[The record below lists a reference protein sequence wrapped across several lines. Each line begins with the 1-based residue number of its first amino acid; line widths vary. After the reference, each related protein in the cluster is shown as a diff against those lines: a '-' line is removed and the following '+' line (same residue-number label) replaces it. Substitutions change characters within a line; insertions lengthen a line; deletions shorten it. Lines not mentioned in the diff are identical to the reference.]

1 MNLRRVW
8 LLAIAAACF
17 AAPASAQQSPRLIDV
32 ADVQR
37 LVDIG
42 EPLFTPDGA
51 SVIFSASEANV
62 TEDASVSDIWIVDL
76 ANRSPRRLTSTP
88 TVSESAPRIS
98 ADGKRLA
105 FISDVDDAGSQ
116 VWMIDLPFGAARQVS
131 DIKGGVSDFDLS
143 PDGTTII
150 AIAEV
155 GTRVGEDPEKPGAPI
170 VIDRFVFKEDG
181 RGYLDDR
188 RQHLFRLDV
197 ATGEAKQ
204 ITHGNFDH
212 LYPRISPDGKSIAL
226 VSKRQGDTDR
236 NSNYDVYVLP
246 VSGEGEPR
254 AIGSDPR
261 ADGEPDWDSPPAW
274 SPDSKQLVWLRSGE
288 GKWIYY
294 SPQQLVVA
302 DVASGTAR
310 ELAHIDRWFTRQKF
324 SADGKSILA
333 LIEQDR
339 DTWLAKVDIASGSIQ
354 YLTSGARFAY
364 DFAASSQGT
373 IALVDSDASRPYS
386 LRALKD
392 GAWSTLADLN
402 PWLSDVTLA
411 PYQNLTWRSGGT
423 DIHGILVLPPGHKPG
438 KKHPLIVKVHGGPVY
453 QYSHE
458 FMFEWQALA
467 AKGYA
472 VLAVNPRGS
481 SGRGFDFAKAIYADW
496 GAKDAADVS
505 AGIDAVIK
513 MGVVDANRIGVGGW
527 SYGGILTNYMIAS
540 DKRIRAAVS
549 GAGMSHFIGGYGA
562 DQYARDYEFELG
574 TPWEKPDV
582 WRRVS
587 YPFFKANT
595 ITAATL
601 FLCSQEDTNVPCLG
615 GEQMYQ
621 ALRSRNVPTRLVV
634 YPGETHSLST
644 PSHVQ
649 DRIQR
654 SLDWYD
660 KYLGVSAGK

>member
-1 MNLRRVW
+1 MNLRVW
-8 LLAIAAACF
+8 LLAIVTACI
-17 AAPASAQQSPRLIDV
+17 AAPVSAQQSTRPIAVD
-32 ADVQR
+32 DVQR
-37 LVDIG
+37 LIDIS
-42 EPLFTPDGA
+42 EPLFTRDGA
-51 SVIFSASEANV
+51 SVIFTASESNV
-62 TEDASVSDIWIVDL
+62 KDDVSVSDLWIVD
-76 ANRSPRRLTSTP
+76 AKGGTPRRLTSTP
-88 TVSESAPRIS
+88 TVSESTPRVS
-98 ADGKRLA
+98 ADGKHLA
-105 FISDVDDAGSQ
+105 FISDVDEAGSQ
-116 VWMIDLPFGAARQVS
+116 VWMIDLPFGAAHQVS
-131 DIKGGVSDFDLS
+131 AIQGGVSDFDLS
-143 PDGTTII
+143 PDGETII
-150 AIAEV
+150 AVAEV
-155 GTRVGEDPEKPGAPI
+155 GARVGEDPEKPGAPI
-170 VIDRFVFKEDG
+170 VIDRFVFKADG
-181 RGYLDDR
+181 SGYLDDR
-188 RQHLFRLDV
+188 RQQLFGLDV
-197 ATGEAKQ
+197 ATGNARQ

-226 VSKRQGDTDR
+226 ISKQQGDPDR
-236 NSNYDVYVLP
+236 NGNYDIYVLP
-246 VSGEGEPR
+246 LSGEGELR

-288 GKWIYY
+288 DKWIYY

-302 DVASGTAR
+302 DVASGKAR

-324 SADGKSILA
+324 SADGKSILS

-339 DTWLAKVDIASGSIQ
+339 DTWLAKIDIATGSIE
-354 YLTSGARFAY
+354 YLTSGARFAF
-364 DFAASSQGT
+364 DFTVSPQG
-373 IALVDSDASRPYS
+373 ALALLDGDASTPFS

-392 GAWSTLADLN
+392 GAWSPLADLN
-402 PWLSDVTLA
+402 PWLHEVILA
-411 PYQNLTWRSGGT
+411 PYQDLTWRSGGT
-423 DIHGILVLPPGHKPG
+423 DIHGILVLPPNHKPG
-438 KKHPLIVKVHGGPVY
+438 EKHPLIVKVHGGPVY
-453 QYSHE
+453 QFSHE
-458 FMFEWQALA
+458 FMLEWQAYA

-496 GAKDAADVS
+496 GNKDAADVS

-513 MGVVDANRIGVGGW
+513 MGVVDAGRIGVGGW

-540 DKRIRAAVS
+540 DKRIKAAVS

-562 DQYARDYEFELG
+562 DQYAREYEFELG
-574 TPWEKPDV
+574 TPWDHPDV

-595 ITAATL
+595 ITAATM

-621 ALRSRNVPTRLVV
+621 ALRSRGVSTRLVV

-660 KYLGVSAGK
+660 AHLRK

>member
-1 MNLRRVW
+1 
-8 LLAIAAACF
+8 
-17 AAPASAQQSPRLIDV
+17 
-32 ADVQR
+32 
-37 LVDIG
+37 
-42 EPLFTPDGA
+42 
-51 SVIFSASEANV
+51 
-62 TEDASVSDIWIVDL
+62 
-76 ANRSPRRLTSTP
+76 
-88 TVSESAPRIS
+88 RIS
-98 ADGKRLA
+98 EDGKHLA
-105 FISDVDDAGSQ
+105 FISDVDDTGAQ
-116 VWMIDLPFGAARQVS
+116 VWMIDLPLGAARQVS
-131 DIKGGVSDFDLS
+131 TIKGGVSDFDLS
-143 PDGTTII
+143 PDGATII
-150 AIAEV
+150 AVAEV
-155 GTRVGEDPEKPGAPI
+155 GARVGEDPEKPGAPI
-170 VIDRFVFKEDG
+170 VIDRFVFKNDG

-188 RQHLFRLDV
+188 RQQLFRLDG

-204 ITHGNFDH
+204 ITQGKFDH
-212 LYPRISPDGKSIAL
+212 WSPRISPDGKSVAL
-226 VSKRQGDTDR
+226 VSKRRDDPDR
-236 NSNYDVYVLP
+236 NGDFGVYVLP
-246 VSGEGEPR
+246 VSGEGELR
-254 AIGSDPR
+254 AIGTDPR
-261 ADGEPDWDSPPAW
+261 EDGNPEWDSPPSW
-274 SPDSKQLVWLRSGE
+274 SADSTQLVWLRSGE
-288 GKWIYY
+288 DKWIYY

-302 DVASGTAR
+302 DVATSKAR
-310 ELAHIDRWFTRQKF
+310 EVAHIDRWFTRQKF

-339 DTWLAKVDIASGSIQ
+339 DTWLARIDIASGVIE
-354 YLTSGARFAY
+354 YLTSGARFAS
-364 DFAASSQGT
+364 DFAASSHGA
-373 IALVDSDASRPYS
+373 IALVDGDASHPYS

-392 GAWSTLADLN
+392 GAWSALADLN
-402 PWLSDVTLA
+402 PWVNDVTVA
-411 PYQNLTWRSGGT
+411 PYQDLTWRSGGL

-438 KKHPLIVKVHGGPVY
+438 IKHPLIVKVHGGPVY
-453 QYSHE
+453 QFSHE

-481 SGRGFDFAKAIYADW
+481 SGRGFDFARAIYADW

-513 MGVVDANRIGVGGW
+513 IGVVDASRIGVGGW
-527 SYGGILTNYMIAS
+527 SYGGILTNYIIAS
-540 DKRIRAAVS
+540 DKRIKAAVS

-574 TPWEKPDV
+574 TPWDKPDV

-595 ITAATL
+595 ITAATM
-601 FLCSQEDTNVPCLG
+601 FLCSQEDTNVPCIG

-621 ALRSRNVPTRLVV
+621 ALRSRGVPTRLVV

-660 KYLGVSAGK
+660 TYLKAAAGN